1 MTGIE
6 RPNITDLQSAA
17 GAELVGLLIQAL
29 ASINVPEPKINAVI
43 DAMKSDL
50 NTSLATKA
58 DIANLKTEL
67 ESFHG
72 ELSNLEARLTIRMGI
87 MLSAAVAVLVAVI
100 KLVL

>member
-67 ESFHG
+67 ASFHG
-72 ELSNLEARLTIRMGI
+72 ELSKLEARLTIRMGI
-87 MLSAAVAVLVAVI
+87 MLSAAVGVLVAAI